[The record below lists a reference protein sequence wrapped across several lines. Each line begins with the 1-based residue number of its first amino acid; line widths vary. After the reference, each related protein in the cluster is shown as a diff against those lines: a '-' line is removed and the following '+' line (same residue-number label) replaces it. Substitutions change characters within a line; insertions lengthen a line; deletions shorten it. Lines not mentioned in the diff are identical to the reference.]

1 MSLSSVNIYRPRNTE
16 LNNSYVILC
25 NTKDAASSFLDIFN
39 KTRHNRNARGAPTD
53 EEQDLLRAML
63 IFSSSGLDSM
73 VKQIIIDGLEK
84 IIFIHQGALE
94 MFKKFVERRLKR
106 KDEFDYK
113 FLANIIADKNP
124 QNILVN
130 ELIEELTSNSIQ
142 SVDQLFKVFS
152 FFDIASQSIID
163 NPELLRKIFKTRNEI
178 AHEMDVDFSQPNRN
192 RRPRSRQDMIKY
204 TKTILIVASTL
215 LRKVDEK
222 L

>member
-178 AHEMDVDFSQPNRN
+178 AHEMDVD